1 MKLEIC
7 ANSFNS
13 ALAAKNAGAD
23 QIELCT
29 ELSVGGITP
38 SYGLLEK
45 VTSELDIP
53 VHVLIRPR
61 SGNFKYNQ
69 AEIDTMLRDIAAC
82 KLLGC
87 AGVVSGALTKD
98 NDIDILTTSKLIHA
112 AVGMEFTFHR
122 AFDVCN
128 DPQQELQ
135 NLIDLGVTRLLS
147 SGQQKEAANG
157 IDLLKELLKI
167 SENKIQI
174 MPGGRITSENI
185 HQFKEVGFPIVHS
198 SASKKR
204 IPKAKSPVT
213 NVTFEAEI
221 MSISDEKLIREMMQL
236 IS

>member
-7 ANSFNS
+7 ANSFES
-13 ALAAKNAGAD
+13 TLAAQKAGAD

-61 SGNFKYNQ
+61 SGNFAYCH

-87 AGVVSGALTKD
+87 AGVVSGALTAT
-98 NDIDILTTSKLIHA
+98 NDIDIRTTSKLIHA
-112 AVGMEFTFHR
+112 AAGMEFTFHR

-128 DPQQELQ
+128 NPNKELQ
-135 NLIDLGVTRLLS
+135 NLINLGITRLLT
-147 SGQQKEAANG
+147 SGQQQKAVDG
-157 IDLLKELLKI
+157 IDLLKEVLKTATG
-167 SENKIQI
+167 KIQV
-174 MPGGRITSENI
+174 MPGSGITPENI
-185 HQFKEVGFPIVHS
+185 LQFKEAGFPIVHS

-204 IPKAKSPVT
+204 ITETKPAAT
-213 NVTFEAEI
+213 TVTFETGTA
-221 MSISDEKLIREMMQL
+221 SVSDEEIIRKMLQL